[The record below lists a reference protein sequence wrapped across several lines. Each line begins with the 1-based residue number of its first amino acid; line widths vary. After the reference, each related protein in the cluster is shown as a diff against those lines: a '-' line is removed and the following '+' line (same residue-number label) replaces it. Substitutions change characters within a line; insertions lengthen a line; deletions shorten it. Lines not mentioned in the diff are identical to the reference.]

1 MILQQSQYNNEMLT
15 HPYLNINGTAISAHR
30 GGSMEAPE
38 NTLEAFEYAL
48 ELGCAYIETDVQ
60 LSADGIPYI
69 FHDDNLLRLLGR
81 ETLFNS
87 LNSSEIDNLR
97 LFDSY
102 KIPKLKA
109 ALDKFPEAL
118 FQIDVKT
125 DEVAMPALKVIEECN
140 SLNRICIASFSS
152 DRLKKVNNA
161 YPEVCLSMGPKEVV
175 KLLLA
180 SFGLY
185 RKKIPGNCLQ
195 IPIYQYGIK
204 LVTQRFVDYVQSI
217 DLKIH
222 VWTINDVPTMQK
234 LIDMKVDGIITDKP
248 SELKKL
254 NSAN

>member
-1 MILQQSQYNNEMLT
+1 MAKIL
-15 HPYLNINGTAISAHR
+15 
-30 GGSMEAPE
+30 
-38 NTLEAFEYAL
+38 
-48 ELGCAYIETDVQ
+48 VV
-60 LSADGIPYI
+60 
-69 FHDDNLLRLLGR
+69 DDEELLRELVLEILGR
-81 ETLFNS
+81 AGYEC
-87 LNSSEIDNLR
+87 R
-97 LFDSY
+97 
-102 KIPKLKA
+102 
-109 ALDKFPEAL
+109 EASNGP
-118 FQIDVKT
+118 D
-125 DEVAMPALKVIEECN
+125 ALKVIEECN

-254 NSAN
+254 NSVN